1 MGEAR
6 GVGGARHDVRV
17 DDATPVT
24 DEQEVPAEVRHRW
37 TDLAEQ
43 IRADQFAYYVR
54 DAPSSSDAAYDERM
68 RELQRL
74 EDEHPGLRTPDSPTQ
89 RVGGTFSTEFTAV
102 EHVQRMLSL
111 DNAFSREDLVTW
123 SERVHRD
130 LERDAPLEYLCEL
143 KIDGLAIALLYEKG
157 RLVRAATRG
166 DGRTGE
172 DVTLNVRT
180 ISTIPDVLAGDPAGH
195 PDLIEIRGEVFLP
208 VEAFRELNE
217 SQVEAGKAPFAN
229 PRNAAAGSLRQ
240 KDPRVTATRTLR
252 MYAHGIGAL
261 SWGDGRGAGIE
272 RQSQVY
278 DLLAGWG
285 VPTST
290 HTRVVPGLDEVWD
303 RVAYFGEHRHDVEHE
318 IDGVVV
324 KVDEIALQ
332 RRLGATSRA
341 PRWAIAY
348 KYPPEEVNTRLLS
361 IEVGIG
367 RTGRAT
373 PFAVMEP
380 VLVAG
385 STVRQATLHNQDV
398 VRVKGVRVGD
408 MVVLRKAG
416 DVIPEIVG
424 PAPQA
429 PDDDVPRVEW
439 HMPADCPECGTPL
452 RPMREGDVDLRCP
465 NAESCPAQV
474 RGRVEHIGS
483 RGAFDIEVLG
493 EVTAAAL
500 TQPDVPSTPPLRTE
514 ADLFDL
520 VGYPADASAD
530 VREDV
535 RRRSLEALG
544 RIEVVVR
551 DPDTGLPREDEDGT
565 PRRRTPFRRRL
576 TWTKKQQAQAAA
588 EGRTLPDAEPSEA
601 ARTLLDQLDLA
612 KTKDL
617 WRAIVALSIRNVGPT
632 AARALAQ
639 EFGSMSALR
648 EVVDPTVDA
657 AGAPVAGPPVDAAG
671 ALVAGPPVDGADVPV
686 VDPPVDADRP
696 PVAGDGDAVP
706 APDADGPD
714 AVVDP
719 AAAARARAVER
730 LAGVE
735 GVGPTIAQSLLDW
748 FAEPWH
754 REIVDRW
761 AAAGVVMADA
771 VDESTPRTLEGVTV
785 VVTGSLERFSRD
797 GAKEAI
803 LVRGGKASGSVSK
816 KTDFVVVGESA
827 GSKETKARELGLRI
841 LDEAG
846 FEELLAGGP
855 AAVAVSE
862 DDALPEGDAVSEED
876 APPDGDAVPE
886 GDALPEAGGER
897 EAAGEPTE
905 QGDDA

>member
-1 MGEAR
+1 MPRAMMGH
-6 GVGGARHDVRV
+6 VS
-17 DDATPVT
+17 DATSVT
-24 DEQEVPAEVRHRW
+24 DEHDEHDEHDVPAEARHRW
-37 TDLAEQ
+37 AELAEQ
-43 IRADQFAYYVR
+43 VRADQFAYYVR

-68 RELQRL
+68 RELERL
-74 EDEHPGLRTPDSPTQ
+74 EEEHPGLRTPDSPTQ

-111 DNAFSREDLVTW
+111 DNAFSREDLVAW

-130 LERDAPLEYLCEL
+130 LETTAPLGYLCEL
-143 KIDGLAIALLYEKG
+143 KIDGLAIALLYDKG

-180 ISTIPDVLAGDPAGH
+180 IPTIPDVLAGDPATH

-208 VEAFRELNE
+208 VEAFRALNE
-217 SQVEAGKAPFAN
+217 AQVAAGKAPFAN

-240 KDPRVTATRTLR
+240 KDPRVTASRPLR

-261 SWGDGRGAGIE
+261 TWGQGRGTGIDH
-272 RQSQVY
+272 QSQVY

-290 HTRVVPGLDEVWD
+290 HTRVVESLDEVWE
-303 RVAYFGEHRHDVEHE
+303 RVAYFGDHRHDVEHE
-318 IDGVVV
+318 IDGIVV
-324 KVDEIALQ
+324 KVDDIALQ

-398 VRVKGVRVGD
+398 VRVKGVRIGD

-429 PDDDVPRVEW
+429 PGDDVPRVEW
-439 HMPADCPECGTPL
+439 HMPVDCPECGTPL

-465 NAESCPAQV
+465 NAQGCPAQV
-474 RGRVEHIGS
+474 RGRLEHIGS

-500 TQPDVPSTPPLRTE
+500 TQPEVPETPPVPNE
-514 ADLFDL
+514 AYLFDL
-520 VGYPADASAD
+520 VGYGPDASPDD
-530 VREDV
+530 VERV
-535 RRRSLEALG
+535 RTASLARLAEV
-544 RIEVVVR
+544 EVVVR
-551 DPDTGLPREDEDGT
+551 DAETGLPKEDEDGT
-565 PRRRTPFRRRL
+565 LRRRTPFRRTL
-576 TWTKKQQAQAAA
+576 KHTKAQRAAAQAQ
-588 EGRTLPDAEPSEA
+588 GRTLPDWEPSEA

-612 KTKDL
+612 KTKEL

-639 EFGSMSALR
+639 EFGSMGALR
-648 EVVDPTVDA
+648 AVVDPTAGPAVADDGGQDVLDLAAPDDGA
-657 AGAPVAGPPVDAAG
+657 AGAGSPPDPHAAWRAG
-671 ALVAGPPVDGADVPV
+671 
-686 VDPPVDADRP
+686 
-696 PVAGDGDAVP
+696 
-706 APDADGPD
+706 
-714 AVVDP
+714 
-719 AAAARARAVER
+719 AVER

-771 VDESTPRTLEGVTV
+771 ADESTPRTLEGVAV

-816 KTDFVVVGESA
+816 KTDFVVVGENA

-846 FEELLAGGP
+846 FEELLAKGP
-855 AAVAVSE
+855 GAVTSDAAA
-862 DDALPEGDAVSEED
+862 AT
-876 APPDGDAVPE
+876 DG
-886 GDALPEAGGER
+886 AG
-897 EAAGEPTE
+897 
-905 QGDDA
+905 